1 MRYLSFGSSGPT
13 LTRDFWNKKEFS
25 YCQFQFLVIDLR
37 RPINLSISFP
47 TEVQNHQAN
56 KPWWNK
62 TNKWI
67 SNLPLRDMLRM
78 LRFINYIFFCY
89 VKPGANGR
97 NIVAN
102 NSQHCS
108 MLHVASICTPC
119 CMLLRFVGICCVK
132 SETGQTLSYM
142 QTDATTPNNVGSCW
156 PTMLRPI
163 APGFTFLYYIF
174 FRVCQ

>member
-13 LTRDFWNKKEFS
+13 LTGDFWNKKSFHIVS
-25 YCQFQFLVIDLR
+25 LQFLVIDLR
-37 RPINLSISFP
+37 HHINLSISFP

-132 SETGQTLSYM
+132 SNFKLHANGRNNSQQCWELL
-142 QTDATTPNNVGSCW
+142 ANNVASDCTGVYF
-156 PTMLRPI
+156 PL
-163 APGFTFLYYIF
+163 LHF

>member
-1 MRYLSFGSSGPT
+1 
-13 LTRDFWNKKEFS
+13 
-25 YCQFQFLVIDLR
+25 
-37 RPINLSISFP
+37 
-47 TEVQNHQAN
+47 
-56 KPWWNK
+56 
-62 TNKWI
+62 
-67 SNLPLRDMLRM
+67 MLRM

-102 NSQHCS
+102 NFQHCS

-174 FRVCQ
+174 LEFVNDKSYVQTDATTPNIVAGNFAQQLPTTHNNMQQPPTTCNIQQFWELLVNNNNNNNNNNNTKKFHWQQC

>member
-1 MRYLSFGSSGPT
+1 
-13 LTRDFWNKKEFS
+13 
-25 YCQFQFLVIDLR
+25 
-37 RPINLSISFP
+37 
-47 TEVQNHQAN
+47 
-56 KPWWNK
+56 
-62 TNKWI
+62 
-67 SNLPLRDMLRM
+67 M

-108 MLHVASICTPC
+108 MLHVASICTPR

-163 APGFTFLYYIF
+163 APGFTFLCYIF
-174 FRVCQ
+174 LEFVNNKSYVQTDATTPNNTQQHAKNATCNIQHCCVVPSADLSSPPPTAKRRVGTR